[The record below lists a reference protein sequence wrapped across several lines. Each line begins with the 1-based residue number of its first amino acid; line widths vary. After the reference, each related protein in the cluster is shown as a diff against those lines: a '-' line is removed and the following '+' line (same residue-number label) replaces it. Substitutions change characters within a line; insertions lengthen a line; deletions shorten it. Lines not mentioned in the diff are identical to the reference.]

1 MKIVVTVANSLM
13 CKMIAYGT
21 VDPTD
26 PSLVGGV

>member
-13 CKMIAYGT
+13 GEMIACGT